1 MQSNATS
8 VALLESLGSLRDA
21 LNEVALVLSD
31 YQYEMDANKRLAAQE
46 QVVSMLKSF
55 NTPPANT

>member
-1 MQSNATS
+1 MQPNATS

-21 LNEVALVLSD
+21 LNEMALVLSD

-46 QVVSMLKSF
+46 QVISMLKSF
-55 NTPPANT
+55 NNPPANS